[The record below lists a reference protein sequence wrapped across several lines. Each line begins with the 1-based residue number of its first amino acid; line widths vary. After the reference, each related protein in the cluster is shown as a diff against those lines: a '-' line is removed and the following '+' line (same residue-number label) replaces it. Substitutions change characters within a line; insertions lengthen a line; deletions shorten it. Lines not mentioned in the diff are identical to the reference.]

1 MNVKYL
7 KENNLY
13 EAHKH
18 FQRLALNEITYGP
31 LEEDDLNGDGVDDA
45 DMNGDGMPD
54 AQPAAAPVGDMN
66 GDGMPDAAMP
76 GDTNADGIVDDTNG
90 DGIMD
95 DMNGDGMMDA
105 APMGGDTNGDGI
117 MDDMNGD
124 GMMDDMTGDGNPANG
139 DEELI
144 DIDDLTDAQNKLN
157 VKQNHLGRDFGKLD
171 GRIEKLVGLID
182 KLQATIDSNNQEIDA
197 LKAEFEK
204 RNPTDQ
210 EKLNNRYLDSYPF
223 IEKPAEFFQKKA
235 ENGNYHSFIDDVAE
249 KPKTYAITTDD
260 VNDISAS
267 DIAKSFADIDD
278 DDIQDIAKI
287 FNI

>member
-1 MNVKYL
+1 MNVQYL
-7 KENNLY
+7 KDNNLL

-18 FQRLALNEITYGP
+18 FQRLALNEISYTP

-54 AQPAAAPVGDMN
+54 TQPGAAPVPDAN
-66 GDGMPDAAMP
+66 GDGMPDVATPVPTVP

-90 DGIMD
+90 DGMMD
-95 DMNGDGMMDA
+95 DMNGDGMMDT
-105 APMGGDTNGDGI
+105 APVGGDINGDGI
-117 MDDMNGD
+117 
-124 GMMDDMTGDGNPANG
+124 MDDMTGDGNPANG

-223 IEKPAEFFQKKA
+223 IEKPSEFFQKKA
-235 ENGNYHSFIDDVAE
+235 ENGDYHSFIDDMAE

-260 VNDISAS
+260 VNNAS
-267 DIAKSFADIDD
+267 PNEIAKSFADIDD